1 MTTQVKPVPAG
12 YEGATPYLCV
22 HDAPAAIEFYKKAFG
37 AVELMRMADPSGKV
51 GHAEIKIGGAVIM
64 LSDEHPEMGGVSP
77 KTLGGTP
84 VNILLYFEDVD
95 AIAKK
100 AVAAGGRLERA
111 VEDQFYGDRSG
122 KLVDPFG
129 HVWWI
134 ATHKEDVSPEEMN
147 RRAAALYGAS

>member
-1 MTTQVKPVPAG
+1 MKTQVKAIPTG

-22 HDAPAAIEFYKKAFG
+22 HDAAAAIEFYKKAFG

-51 GHAEIKIGGAVIM
+51 GHAELKIGGGIVM
-64 LSDEHPEMGGVSP
+64 LSDEHPEMGGISP

-84 VNILLYFEDVD
+84 VGMLVYFEDVD
-95 AIAKK
+95 AVAKR
-100 AVAAGGRLERA
+100 AVAAGGKLTRA

-122 KLVDPFG
+122 KLEDPYG

-134 ATHKEDVSPEEMN
+134 ATHKEDVSPEELE
-147 RRAAALYGAS
+147 RRAAALHAS